1 MPDTVL
7 HPTCMLS
14 HFTNEEIETQ
24 KLNDLPRVPWLVSGR
39 ANSGTVFL
47 NSVLYCLCVLKMFF
61 LIII

>member
-14 HFTNEEIETQ
+14 HTETQ